1 MRVKDCENCKYKRR
15 KIWSTSYKPMA
26 YHTIGM
32 SHAYAYC
39 DKYKCR
45 VLRVKKCEVTKE
57 LDEGVKTF

>member
-15 KIWSTSYKPMA
+15 KVWSTSYKPMA

-45 VLRVKKCEVTKE
+45 VSCVKKC
-57 LDEGVKTF
+57 DEK